1 MIRNNTERSEGIKNG
16 FIKKVGTSTTNI
28 VNYAN
33 KLLSNIKF
41 YKSMINKD
49 NPFGDGKSSVR
60 IYKIINNF
68 LKQEKL
74 ISDKNR
80 KQIENS
86 YSTQKVASQFA
97 SIYKKQD
104 IY

>member
-1 MIRNNTERSEGIKNG
+1 LNSKDKKNL
-16 FIKKVGTSTTNI
+16 V
-28 VNYAN
+28 
-33 KLLSNIKF
+33 
-41 YKSMINKD
+41 D
-49 NPFGDGKSSVR
+49 
-60 IYKIINNF
+60 IINNF

-104 IY
+104 ID

>member
-1 MIRNNTERSEGIKNG
+1 MNILQLQFNTFENTILLNSKDKKNL
-16 FIKKVGTSTTNI
+16 V
-28 VNYAN
+28 
-33 KLLSNIKF
+33 
-41 YKSMINKD
+41 D
-49 NPFGDGKSSVR
+49 
-60 IYKIINNF
+60 IINNF

-104 IY
+104 ID